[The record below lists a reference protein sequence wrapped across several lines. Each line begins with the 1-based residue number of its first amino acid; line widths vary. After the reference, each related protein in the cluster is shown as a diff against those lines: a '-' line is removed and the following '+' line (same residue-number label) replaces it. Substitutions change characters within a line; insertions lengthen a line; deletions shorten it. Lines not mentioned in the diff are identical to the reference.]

1 MTLLVA
7 LSYVL
12 NISIILAIT
21 YFLYNKAK
29 GDVLARYF
37 LPGLLFK
44 FAAGISLGLIYK
56 FYYHFG
62 DTYAFQEGASILTD
76 VAYSNPIQYLKIVLL
91 NDIPKEASEIFALE
105 RQPRVF
111 FITKLLSMAGIITYK
126 NYWLSGLYF
135 SYFSYVGM
143 YYLANTLAT
152 YFPSKKRIAGIAF
165 LLFPSVVFWSA
176 GVSKESIVMGSLCF
190 IVGFSIPFLTVSKK
204 IWLPKVLLMTLF
216 FWLLLKLKYYYVG
229 VLIPVMAANFIVAA
243 LRFKFKSIQKN
254 YFTHLGT
261 WLVVFFLLLYLATN
275 IHPNLS
281 TKNFFKSVVETHNLI
296 YEKSNLED
304 LITYNKLEPNVKSFV
319 SNIPWALF
327 SGLYRPTFLDAKSK
341 LQYWVA
347 FENLVLMLLTIGA
360 LTRLFKITKYPHKIL
375 MFSAMVYIII
385 LAIFM
390 ALSSPNFGTLVRYK
404 IGFLPFF
411 IFLISI
417 NNPIIDFLKK
427 RMKLPI

>member
-1 MTLLVA
+1 MTILVT

-12 NISIILAIT
+12 TVGLILAVT
-21 YFLYNKAK
+21 YFLFNRAK
-29 GDVLARYF
+29 EDVLGKYF
-37 LPGLLFK
+37 LTGLLFK
-44 FAAGISLGLIYK
+44 LAAGISLGLIYK
-56 FYYHFG
+56 YYYHFG
-62 DTYAFQEGASILTD
+62 DTYAFQQGASILTD
-76 VAYSNPIQYLKIVLL
+76 IAYGNPIQYLKIVLL
-91 NDIPKEASEIFALE
+91 NDIPKGASEIFALE

-111 FITKLLSMAGIITYK
+111 FMTKLLSMAGIITYK

-135 SYFSYVGM
+135 SYFSYLGM

-152 YFPSKKRIAGIAF
+152 YCPSKKHIAAISF

-204 IWLPKVLLMTLF
+204 IWLPKILLIALF

-229 VLIPVMAANFIVAA
+229 ALIPVMAASFITAA
-243 LRFKFKSIQKN
+243 LRFKFKGIEKN

-281 TKNFFKSVVETHNLI
+281 TKNFFNRVVETHNLI
-296 YEKSNLED
+296 YEKSNPED
-304 LITYNKLEPNVKSFV
+304 LIAYNKLEPNVKSFV
-319 SNIPWALF
+319 TNIPKALF
-327 SGLYRPTFLDAKSK
+327 SGLYRPTILDAKSK
-341 LQYWVA
+341 FQYWVA
-347 FENLVLMLLTIGA
+347 FENLILLLLTIGA
-360 LTRLFKITKYPHKIL
+360 LTRLFRITKYPNKIL
-375 MFSAMVYIII
+375 MFSTVVYIFI
-385 LAIFM
+385 LASFM

-411 IFLISI
+411 IFLVST

-427 RMKLPI
+427 RIQ